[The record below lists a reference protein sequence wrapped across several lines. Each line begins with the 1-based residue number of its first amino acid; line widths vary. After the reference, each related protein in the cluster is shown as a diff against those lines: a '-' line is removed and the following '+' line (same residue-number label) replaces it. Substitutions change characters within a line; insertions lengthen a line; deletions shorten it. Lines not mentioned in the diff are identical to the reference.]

1 MNNILSSLLRRCVLV
16 FVDDILIY
24 SRTLQEHVQHL
35 QQVFQILDRHQLKVK
50 KSKCSFAQ
58 QRLAYLG
65 HIISPNGVS
74 TD

>member
-1 MNNILSSLLRRCVLV
+1 MNSILSSLLRRCVLV